1 MEYVPGGDD
10 QPLTYVRR
18 DLSGGMNTRVHGSE
32 IGQNQATV
40 LYNADIG
47 TPSQT
52 SKRPGVDLIED
63 LSNSAG
69 VAAYGFEPQS
79 GTNQLAVMEGTNLR
93 TWPAS
98 GTFTTRKNNFTATT
112 RPCIFMGKE
121 SGEGDVLFI
130 GNATD
135 NWFRMNQSYTMQ
147 DLGSTAGT
155 GSDSPPKSNVGTYYR
170 ARVWVLAS
178 EKLYWSEAVSA
189 DYSAGFDTVS
199 DFYNMPVGEEQAIV
213 GLRDLGLI
221 CFGKRAVYAINP
233 STTPAATDKTEKL
246 YDQGCLA
253 GGSVCQVGDDLYFL
267 AADGVRSLVRT
278 QQDKV
283 QLGASFPLS
292 YPLRNEFNNLSTA
305 YLYKA
310 QAVYFD
316 NKYFLAV
323 PSGSS
328 TYNDQVWVYYP
339 ATQGWMIITGWHVG
353 AWSKLKVN
361 GQERLYYIDSNDG
374 SVYRAWYNNDD
385 EGVAINYQEESR
397 KDDMGQPFVKK
408 CGGFLKVRA
417 ATAGN
422 YDLTISAAIDDNDYS
437 TLGTMNLSGSG
448 ATLPVVLPFVLVDTA
463 TITQYFP
470 LDSLGEWDQI
480 RIKIQHNATNGS
492 DEIKILE
499 RSIITYA
506 SEFVPV

>member
-52 SKRPGVDLIED
+52 TKRPGISLIQD
-63 LSNSAG
+63 IGSAG
-69 VAAYGFEPQS
+69 VALYGFEPQG
-79 GTNQLAVMEGTNLR
+79 GTNQLVGMESTNLQ

-98 GTFTTRKNNFTATT
+98 GSFTNRKNNFTSTT
-112 RPCIFMGKE
+112 RPCVFMGKE
-121 SGEGDVLFI
+121 SGEGDVIFV
-130 GNATD
+130 GNGTD
-135 NWFRMNQSYTMQ
+135 NWFRMNQSYTFQ
-147 DLGSTAGT
+147 DLGNTNT
-155 GSDSPPKSNVGTYYR
+155 SPPICNVGTYYR
-170 ARVWVLAS
+170 SRFWALSS
-178 EKLYWSEAVSA
+178 EKLYWSDAA
-189 DYSAGFDTVS
+189 DDDYSGAFDRTTNN
-199 DFYNMPVGEEQAIV
+199 YNMPVGAEMALV

-221 CFGKRAVYAINP
+221 CFGQRAVYAINP

-253 GGSVCQVGDDLYFL
+253 GGSVCQVGDDIFFL
-267 AADGVRSLVRT
+267 APDGIRSLVRT

-305 YLYKA
+305 YISKA

-316 NKYFLAV
+316 NKYFIAL
-323 PSGSS
+323 PDGSS
-328 TYNDQVWVYYP
+328 TYNNTVWVYYP
-339 ATQGWMIITGWHVG
+339 ATQGWMVITGWNVG
-353 AWSKLKVN
+353 AWAKLKVS
-361 GQERLYYIDSNDG
+361 GQERLYYIDGNDG
-374 SVYRAWYNNDD
+374 SVYRAWYGNDD
-385 EGVAINYQEESR
+385 NSAAINYQEESR

-408 CGGFLKVRA
+408 YGGYLKVKA
-417 ATAGN
+417 ATAGDYN
-422 YDLTISAAIDDNDYS
+422 LTISAATDDADYS
-437 TLGTMNLSGSG
+437 VLGTMNLLGSSP
-448 ATLPVVLPFVLVDTA
+448 TLPVVLPFVLVDTVS
-463 TITQYFP
+463 ITQYFP
-470 LDSLGEWDQI
+470 LDALGEWDQI
-480 RIKIQHNATNGS
+480 RTKIQHNATNGS

-499 RSIITYA
+499 RSIITNA
-506 SEFVPV
+506 GEFVPV